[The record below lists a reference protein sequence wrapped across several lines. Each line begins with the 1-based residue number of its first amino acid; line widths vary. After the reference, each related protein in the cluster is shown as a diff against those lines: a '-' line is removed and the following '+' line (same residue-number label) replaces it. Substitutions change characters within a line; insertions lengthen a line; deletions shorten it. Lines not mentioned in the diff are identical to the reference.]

1 MQNNPEIE
9 SILEQASKLAASRN
23 HEYITLE
30 HVMLALVN
38 HKRFW
43 RCLEQF
49 GTSPEALQ
57 QDLKVYLDS
66 QAVLVSAKG
75 KVREPRKTNAL
86 ERVFNRALTQV
97 MFGGRRTMS
106 TIDIWLAI
114 MAETNSYAS
123 YFMLKHGVT
132 KQEFVTHW
140 QQT

>member
-9 SILEQASKLAASRN
+9 SILEQASKLAVSKN

-30 HVMLALVN
+30 HVMLALVK

-57 QDLKVYLDS
+57 QDLTLYLDS

-75 KVREPRKTNAL
+75 KVKEEL
-86 ERVFNRALTQV
+86 
-97 MFGGRRTMS
+97 RTFR
-106 TIDIWLAI
+106 
-114 MAETNSYAS
+114 N
-123 YFMLKHGVT
+123 
-132 KQEFVTHW
+132 
-140 QQT
+140 

>member
-9 SILEQASKLAASRN
+9 SILDQAQKIAVSKN

-30 HVMLALVN
+30 HLMLALVK
-38 HKRFW
+38 HKRFY

-49 GTSPEALQ
+49 GTSPEAIE
-57 QDLKVYLDS
+57 QDLILYLDS
-66 QAVLVSAKG
+66 QAVLASAKG
-75 KVREPRKTNAL
+75 KVKEPRKTNAL

-114 MAETNSYAS
+114 MAESNKN
-123 YFMLKHGVT
+123 L
-132 KQEFVTHW
+132 
-140 QQT
+140 

>member
-9 SILEQASKLAASRN
+9 SILEQASKLAVSKN

-30 HVMLALVN
+30 HVMLALVK

-57 QDLKVYLDS
+57 QDLTLYLDS

-75 KVREPRKTNAL
+75 KVRDPRKTNAL
-86 ERVFNRALTQV
+86 ERVFNRASNTGNV
-97 MFGGRRTMS
+97 WRKK
-106 TIDIWLAI
+106 IN
-114 MAETNSYAS
+114 E
-123 YFMLKHGVT
+123 H
-132 KQEFVTHW
+132 H
-140 QQT
+140 